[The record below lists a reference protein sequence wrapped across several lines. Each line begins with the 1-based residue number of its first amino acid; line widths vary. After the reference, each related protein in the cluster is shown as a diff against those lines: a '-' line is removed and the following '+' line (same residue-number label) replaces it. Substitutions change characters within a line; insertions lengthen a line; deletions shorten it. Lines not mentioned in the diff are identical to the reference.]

1 MWYKFWRVFT
11 AGPQHVVLILLFFL
25 FYSGT
30 LARSINFGGNPNT
43 WLETVGLAEYK
54 ANFRRNHI
62 KTVRDME
69 AYLLEITIDIH
80 TYTFK
85 NYDKR

>member
-1 MWYKFWRVFT
+1 M
-11 AGPQHVVLILLFFL
+11 VLILSGCFFFW

-30 LARSINFGGNPNT
+30 LARGVNFGGDPNT
-43 WLETVGLAEYK
+43 WLETLGLAEYK

-69 AYLLEITIDIH
+69 ALKSFTEKEIREDLHMTKPGTAHD
-80 TYTFK
+80 
-85 NYDKR
+85 